1 VLSSYFDY
9 YHGSRTYLS
18 LGKDSPEPRPIEAP
32 DRGRVITLPQVG
44 GLHHRYQTGRP
55 TRLVISKIAFADG
68 AAGTAGSGHGGFG
81 IFGAD
86 SVMLGSYQ
94 RSAFLTCLSDSRLS

>member
-9 YHGSRTYLS
+9 YHGSRTHLS

-44 GLHHRYQTGRP
+44 GLHHRYQ
-55 TRLVISKIAFADG
+55 RL
-68 AAGTAGSGHGGFG
+68 AA
-81 IFGAD
+81 
-86 SVMLGSYQ
+86 
-94 RSAFLTCLSDSRLS
+94 